1 MNLIICRS
9 RYSRIYSRYESPR
22 PSPIVPRVYRRVDV
36 EGGGEPG
43 LGEGEGEE
51 ATISP
56 AEESSH
62 QPAMVQWR
70 QRTLTLSHTH
80 AAPSPAWSRQG

>member
-43 LGEGEGEE
+43 QGEGE

-56 AEESSH
+56 VEESSH

-80 AAPSPAWSRQG
+80 SDPSPGWSRQG

>member
-1 MNLIICRS
+1 MSLIICR
-9 RYSRIYSRYESPR
+9 YSKRYSRYESPR

-43 LGEGEGEE
+43 LGEGE
-51 ATISP
+51 
-56 AEESSH
+56 ESS

>member
-1 MNLIICRS
+1 M
-9 RYSRIYSRYESPR
+9 
-22 PSPIVPRVYRRVDV
+22 PRVYRRVDV

-43 LGEGEGEE
+43 LGEEEGEE

-56 AEESSH
+56 VEESSH

-70 QRTLTLSHTH
+70 QRTNANAH
-80 AAPSPAWSRQG
+80 ADPSSGWSRQE

>member
-43 LGEGEGEE
+43 LGEGEE

-62 QPAMVQWR
+62 QPAMAQWR
-70 QRTLTLSHTH
+70 QRTLTLSHTQ